1 VRRRLLSA
9 VADLCATR
17 LAADDGAPPAFA
29 ALIFAVFFSRSLIMN
44 GFRFLSLIAAMFL
57 LVNSAGA
64 ADKLPVVASFSIL
77 GDVVSQVGGDRVSV
91 STLVGP
97 DADAHVFQP
106 SPSDAKAIAGAK
118 LVVVNGLGFEGWID
132 RLVRNANYRGQVVVA
147 SQDIKARHLPGDD
160 RNKIDPHA
168 WQDPSNVEIYVRNIA
183 DGLSRLDPS
192 GAPVYQRNATRYLQE
207 LTQLDAWAA
216 AQFATIPAK
225 KRIVITSHDAFGY
238 FGAHYG
244 IRFLAP
250 QGISTESEASAMDV
264 AKLVRQI
271 KLARIRA
278 VYMENMTNPALIEQ
292 LARETGV
299 TLGAPLYADALSGP
313 QGKAPNYI
321 EMVRYNV
328 TQLMTGLK
336 QN

>member
-1 VRRRLLSA
+1 
-9 VADLCATR
+9 
-17 LAADDGAPPAFA
+17 
-29 ALIFAVFFSRSLIMN
+29 MN
-44 GFRFLSLIAAMFL
+44 GFRFFSLIAAMFL
-57 LVNSAGA
+57 LIHSAGA

-147 SQDIKARHLPGDD
+147 SHDIKARHLPGDD

-168 WQDPSNVEIYVRNIA
+168 WQDPVNVEIYVRNIA